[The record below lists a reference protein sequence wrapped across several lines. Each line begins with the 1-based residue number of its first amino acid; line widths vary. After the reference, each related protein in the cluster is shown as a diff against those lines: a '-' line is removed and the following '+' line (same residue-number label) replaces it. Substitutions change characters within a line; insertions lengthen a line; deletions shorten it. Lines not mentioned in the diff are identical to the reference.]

1 MAMTNQEFNPLDFLR
16 TAEFL
21 AEMDPSEAG
30 LRTAV
35 SRTYYAVLLTVAD
48 SLGVIAGQH
57 IHTRA
62 IGELMKYDRQAARR
76 LRQLMRLRALADY
89 DLDIQDPLRTDWRRN
104 YQLARSFATFVLGR
118 IA

>member
-1 MAMTNQEFNPLDFLR
+1 MTNQKFTPLDFLR

-21 AEMDPSEAG
+21 AERDSSEAD

-35 SRTYYAVLLTVAD
+35 GRTYYAVLLTAAD
-48 SLGVIAGQH
+48 SLGVAAGQH

-62 IGELMKYDRQAARR
+62 IGELLKYDREAGLQ
-76 LRQLMRLRALADY
+76 LRQLKNLREIAVY
-89 DLDIQDPLRTDWRRN
+89 DLDVQDPLRTDWRHN
-104 YQLARSFATFVLGR
+104 YQLARAVAAFVLGR

>member
-1 MAMTNQEFNPLDFLR
+1 MTNQEFNPLDFLR

-21 AEMDPSEAG
+21 AERDPSEAG

-48 SLGVIAGQH
+48 SLGVTAGQH

-62 IGELMKYDRQAARR
+62 IGALRRHDSQAGHR
-76 LRQLMRLRALADY
+76 LRQLMRLRVLADY
-89 DLDIQDPLRTDWRRN
+89 YSEIQEPLRTDWRYN
-104 YQLARSFATFVLGR
+104 YQFARASAAFILGR

>member
-1 MAMTNQEFNPLDFLR
+1 MTNQEFNPLDFLR

-21 AEMDPSEAG
+21 AERDPSEAG

-35 SRTYYAVLLTVAD
+35 SRTYYAVLLAVVD
-48 SLGVIAGQH
+48 SLGVTAGQH

-62 IGELMKYDRQAARR
+62 FGALRRHDDQAGKR
-76 LRQLMRLRALADY
+76 LRQLMHLRVLADY
-89 DLDIQDPLRTDWRRN
+89 HLEIHDPVRTDWRYN
-104 YQLARSFATFVLGR
+104 YQLARASAAFVLGR

>member
-1 MAMTNQEFNPLDFLR
+1 MTNQKFNPLDFLR

-21 AEMDPSEAG
+21 AERDPSEAS

-35 SRTYYAVLLTVAD
+35 SRTYYAVLLTAAD

-62 IGELMKYDRQAARR
+62 IGELLKYDREAGLQ
-76 LRQLMRLRALADY
+76 LRQLKNLREIADY
-89 DLDIQDPLRTDWRRN
+89 DLDVQDPLRTDWRHN
-104 YQLARSFATFVLGR
+104 YQMARAFAAFVLGR

>member
-1 MAMTNQEFNPLDFLR
+1 MTNQKFNPLDFLR

-21 AEMDPSEAG
+21 AERDSSEAD

-35 SRTYYAVLLTVAD
+35 SRTYYAVLLTVVD

-62 IGELMKYDRQAARR
+62 IGELTRYDQPAGLQ
-76 LRQLMRLRALADY
+76 LRQLKNLREIADY
-89 DLDIQDPLRTDWRRN
+89 DLDVQDPLRTDWRRN
-104 YQLARSFATFVLGR
+104 YQMARAFAAFVLGR

>member
-1 MAMTNQEFNPLDFLR
+1 MTNQKFNPLDFLR

-21 AEMDPSEAG
+21 AERDPSEAG

-35 SRTYYAVLLTVAD
+35 SRTYYAVLLAAAD
-48 SLGVIAGQH
+48 SLGVTAGQH
-57 IHTRA
+57 MHTRA
-62 IGELMKYDRQAARR
+62 LGALLRHDEQAGKRF
-76 LRQLMRLRALADY
+76 RQLMRLRVLADY

-104 YQLARSFATFVLGR
+104 YRLARSYAAFVLGR